1 MNGEID
7 VTLPAD
13 IKANLKMKIDHGDI
27 YTDFDVK
34 VTNDT
39 FDHRRVEETE
49 GGAIG
54 FAVNRTDHT
63 EPSTAAVRRCSSPP
77 STGES

>member
-13 IKANLKMKIDHGDI
+13 IKANLKMKVDNGDM

-34 VTNDT
+34 LTNDT
-39 FDHRRVEETE
+39 FETAESKTEEGRPDSRE
-49 GGAIG
+49 QDDLRA
-54 FAVNRTDHT
+54 
-63 EPSTAAVRRCSSPP
+63 PSTAAVQRCSSPH
-77 STGES
+77 STVES